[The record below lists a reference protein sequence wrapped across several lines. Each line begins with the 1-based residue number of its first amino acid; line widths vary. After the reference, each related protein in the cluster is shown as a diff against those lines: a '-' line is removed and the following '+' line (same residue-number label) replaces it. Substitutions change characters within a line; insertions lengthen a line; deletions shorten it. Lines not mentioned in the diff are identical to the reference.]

1 MNILEGLDV
10 YHFKDYFVLHDSG
23 SNPFL
28 YKIRE
33 SRYEQNNM
41 RYQILK
47 QMNVQYLEFFILVS
61 HFELCISRLLYIVQK
76 CFRTPDRAIDPTF
89 QMKYVPDFYYFCNP
103 IIQTIL
109 SPFYFGKPGIV
120 LLIFQLP
127 YVVQKWV

>member
-89 QMKYVPDFYYFCNP
+89 QMKYIPSRFVFNLME
-103 IIQTIL
+103 IL
-109 SPFYFGKPGIV
+109 IMKQIPLFLRHPVFSLKICA
-120 LLIFQLP
+120 IFN
-127 YVVQKWV
+127 